1 MIALHIEP
9 PTGEAFVK
17 RLDDGTHVIGR
28 SDQADLVIPDRSLSR
43 QHARL
48 IFMDG
53 DWTIED
59 LGSRN
64 GTLVNRQRID
74 RPTPLRSGDVVALG
88 ASTFT
93 VRPGGE
99 VVPAAGG
106 GGRNFGD
113 HTMFKSAAALLEESG
128 AVHLPAGAPVDD
140 RIRSYAERLRT
151 LNEVHEAL
159 GRTVAIEDLLDLILD
174 RAFEAL
180 RPEEGAIFLKR
191 PDGEYDCAA
200 SRSNRGTSH
209 RCLYSTNLI
218 REVAEKGLAALVL
231 DAEIDDRF
239 NKAMSILSSGVRS
252 LVAAPLLDPDGPL
265 GMMVLGSTF
274 TVRRFNEEDMQ
285 LLTSLAS
292 VAAMRIRNLRLT
304 EEAAERK
311 RLEREVK
318 LARDIQM
325 ALLPDR
331 LPEVPGWE
339 LHGGNS
345 PSRGVSGDL
354 FKVVE
359 RTPGRDYALFLADVS
374 GKGIGAALLTASLE
388 ALVAAQIE
396 QRVPPDQA
404 CTLVSRLLYER
415 TSPEKY
421 ATGFLGILDA
431 GSGALCYTSA
441 GHNPGLVVRNDGAT
455 EWLQASGMPLGLMP
469 VGGYNTAEVTLAE
482 GDTVVL
488 YTDGITEANNPVDE
502 EFGEQRLEA
511 VCVANRH
518 LPPRELAAA
527 LDRELEAFAQGVP
540 YADDRTVV
548 IVRKLA

>member
-17 RLDDGTHVIGR
+17 RLDGGTHVIGR

-48 IFMDG
+48 IYENG
-53 DWTIED
+53 AWTIED

-74 RPTPLRSGDVVALG
+74 QPTPLRSGDVVALG
-88 ASTFT
+88 SSMFT
-93 VRPGGE
+93 VRHGGAA
-99 VVPAAGG
+99 VPAAGG
-106 GGRNFGD
+106 AGRSFGD
-113 HTMFKSAAALLEESG
+113 HTMFKSAATLLEESS
-128 AVHLPAGAPVDD
+128 AVHLPAGAPGDD

-159 GRTVAIEDLLDLILD
+159 GRTVAIDDLLDLILD
-174 RAFEAL
+174 RAFVAL

-191 PDGEYDCAA
+191 ADGEYDCAA

-218 REVAEKGLAALVL
+218 REVAEKGLAALVF
-231 DAEIDDRF
+231 DAELDDRF
-239 NKAMSILSSGVRS
+239 NKAMSILSAGVRS
-252 LVAAPLLDPDGPL
+252 MVAAPLLDPDGPL
-265 GMMVLGSTF
+265 GMMVLGSSF

-304 EEAAERK
+304 DEAAERK

-318 LARDIQM
+318 IAREVQM
-325 ALLPDR
+325 ALLPER
-331 LPEVPGWE
+331 LPDVPGWE

-359 RTPGRDYALFLADVS
+359 QTPGCDYAVFLADVS

-396 QRVPPDQA
+396 LGTPPDQA
-404 CTLVSRLLYER
+404 CGLVSRLLYAR
-415 TSPEKY
+415 TPPEKY
-421 ATGFLGILDA
+421 ATGFLGVLDA
-431 GSGALCYTSA
+431 KSGALRYASA
-441 GHNPGLVVRNDGAT
+441 GHNPGLLVHGDGTT
-455 EWLQASGMPLGLMP
+455 EWLQPTGMPLGLMP
-469 VGGYNTAEVTLAE
+469 AGGYTAVEITLTG
-482 GDTVVL
+482 GDTLVL
-488 YTDGITEANNPVDE
+488 YTDGITEANNPEDE

-511 VCVANRH
+511 VCVANRQ

-527 LDRELEAFAQGVP
+527 LDRELEAFVEGVP
-540 YADDRTVV
+540 YADDRTMV
-548 IVRKLA
+548 ILRKLG

>member
-48 IFMDG
+48 IFQDG
-53 DWTIED
+53 AWTIED

-74 RPTPLRSGDVVALG
+74 RPTALQSGDVVALG

-93 VRPGGE
+93 VRPDGE

-106 GGRNFGD
+106 AGRGFGD
-113 HTMFKSAAALLEESG
+113 HTMFKSAAALLQESG

-174 RAFEAL
+174 RAFVAL
-180 RPEEGAIFLKR
+180 QPEEGAIFLRR
-191 PDGEYDCAA
+191 PDGEYDCVA

-231 DAEIDDRF
+231 DAELDDRF
-239 NKAMSILSSGVRS
+239 NKAMSIVSSGVRS

-292 VAAMRIRNLRLT
+292 VAAMRIRNLRLA
-304 EEAAERK
+304 EEGAERK
-311 RLEREVK
+311 RLEREVQI
-318 LARDIQM
+318 AREVQM
-325 ALLPDR
+325 ALLPER

-359 RTPGRDYALFLADVS
+359 RTPGGEYAVFLADVS

-388 ALVAAQIE
+388 ALIAAQIE
-396 QRVPPDQA
+396 LGTPPDQA
-404 CTLVSRLLYER
+404 CGLVSRLLFER
-415 TSPEKY
+415 TPPEKY
-421 ATGFLGILDA
+421 ATGFLGLLDA
-431 GSGALCYTSA
+431 GTGALRYASA
-441 GHNPGLVVRNDGAT
+441 GHNPGLLVHGDGTT
-455 EWLQASGMPLGLMP
+455 EWLQPTGMPLGLMP
-469 VGGYNTAEVTLAE
+469 VGGYGAVEIMLAA

-488 YTDGITEANNPVDE
+488 YTDGITEANNPEDE

-511 VCVANRH
+511 VCVANRQ

-548 IVRKLA
+548 IFRKLG

>member
-9 PTGEAFVK
+9 PTGEGFVK
-17 RLDDGTHVIGR
+17 SLDGGTHVIGR
-28 SDQADLVIPDRSLSR
+28 SEQADLVIPDRSLSR

-48 IFMDG
+48 TCENG
-53 DWTIED
+53 AWTIED

-74 RPTPLRSGDVVALG
+74 QPTPLRPGDVVGLG
-88 ASTFT
+88 ASSFT
-93 VRPGGE
+93 VRPHGE
-99 VVPAAGG
+99 IASAAGG
-106 GGRNFGD
+106 PQRGFGD
-113 HTMFKSAAALLEESG
+113 HTMFRSAATLLEESG

-159 GRTVAIEDLLDLILD
+159 GRTVAKEDLLDLILD
-174 RAFEAL
+174 RAFDAL
-180 RPEEGAIFLKR
+180 RPEEGAIFLKSAGG
-191 PDGEYDCAA
+191 DYDCVA
-200 SRSNRGTSH
+200 SRSNRGNHH

-231 DAEIDDRF
+231 DAELDDRF

-274 TVRRFNEEDMQ
+274 AVRRFNEEDMQ

-292 VAAMRIRNLRLT
+292 VAAMRIRNLRLA

-311 RLEREVK
+311 RLDREVK

-325 ALLPDR
+325 ALLPDS
-331 LPEVPGWE
+331 LPEIPGYA

-359 RTPGRDYALFLADVS
+359 RTPGRDYSVFLADVS

-396 QRVPPDQA
+396 QRVAPDQA
-404 CTLVSRLLYER
+404 CRLVSRLLFER

-421 ATGFLGILDA
+421 ATGFLGVLDA
-431 GSGALCYTSA
+431 GSGVLKYTSA
-441 GHNPGLVVRNDGAT
+441 GHNPGLVVRSDGST
-455 EWLQASGMPLGLMP
+455 GWLRASGAPLGLLP
-469 VGGYNTAEVTLAE
+469 VGDYVTAEVALAA

-488 YTDGITEANNPVDE
+488 YTDGITEATNPEDE

-511 VCVANRH
+511 VCVANRT
-518 LPPRELAAA
+518 LPPTELAAA
-527 LDRELEAFAQGVP
+527 VERELEAFAEGVP

-548 IVRKLA
+548 IVRRLE